1 MTKVILLSDITEV
14 KKAQFVHHL
23 LHEDPAGEGDGVA
36 NGGDNQTI
44 ILQHVLEPATV
55 VNMKMMMIK
64 SSRKRKV

>member
-55 VNMKMMMIK
+55 VMMNMTKEN
-64 SSRKRKV
+64 SRRRNE

>member
-55 VNMKMMMIK
+55 VMMKMTKK
-64 SSRKRKV
+64 SSRRRNE